1 MPGPSP
7 IPYCLPFTASI
18 ASFCVLRLSLC
29 NRTSGKER
37 IKKKGRAR
45 AGGSR
50 WGSGWQADKERGRG
64 GWQPGT
70 HGLCQAL
77 LGWALYVRPATCA
90 LLRAGPGTRA
100 LPGLPPCPQPP
111 AASPGSL
118 LQPQRCR
125 AAGRLEGDRPL
136 VPGRPQGRR
145 VPPCTSLAAAIPV
158 PAGFQA
164 CGFVWVCLT
173 SRLASFDLRG
183 RNCDP
188 RCPKATC
195 LLPLACVRCRAGD
208 HAAAPAPFCL
218 CQQFQ
223 SSSRPG
229 TAPTE
234 HQTPSLRS
242 TPSILATSCTSLR
255 EHPALLPLPTHQFR
269 SKRKSH
275 L

>member
-1 MPGPSP
+1 MAGRQTRSAAGAAGSPGPAARAR
-7 IPYCLPFTASI
+7 PFWAGACTCGRQRAR
-18 ASFCVLRLSLC
+18 CC
-29 NRTSGKER
+29 E
-37 IKKKGRAR
+37 RAR
-45 AGGSR
+45 A
-50 WGSGWQADKERGRG
+50 
-64 GWQPGT
+64 
-70 HGLCQAL
+70 HGLCPAC
-77 LGWALYVRPATCA
+77 RPA
-90 LLRAGPGTRA
+90 LS
-100 LPGLPPCPQPP
+100 PQPP
-111 AASPGSL
+111 APSPGSL

-145 VPPCTSLAAAIPV
+145 VPPCTSPAAAILV

-164 CGFVWVCLT
+164 GGFVWVYLT

-195 LLPLACVRCRAGD
+195 LLPLACMRCRAGD

-223 SSSRPG
+223 SGSRPG

-242 TPSILATSCTSLR
+242 TPCILATSCTSLR